1 MQLFVFFLELTE
13 LFVYIV
19 QVVVAAV
26 PALIG
31 GDRAVRVVGQPLL
44 QLSEL

>member
-1 MQLFVFFLELTE
+1 MQLFVFFHELTE

-19 QVVVAAV
+19 QVDVAAV

-31 GDRAVRVVGQPLL
+31 GDLAVREIGQPLL